1 MAMGSKSLSSFERL
15 RLYPFETDPEFANG
29 LAIILGHP
37 GTPATKAE
45 MNRGDDL
52 VLQAK
57 CFFFSRF
64 SSLPIQTSDQSAD

>member
-1 MAMGSKSLSSFERL
+1 MATTAQALSIFDRL
-15 RLYPFETDPEFANG
+15 QLYPFDTDLEFANG

-45 MNRGDDL
+45 IDREDDL

-57 CFFFSRF
+57 CFFFSRLSHLRLLDLSF
-64 SSLPIQTSDQSAD
+64 S